1 MLSNDRGGWTSPV
14 ASHATRSLNN
24 PRGLRLNPRLSSSHR
39 NEYGGEPMLGVVVP
53 ILLVG
58 ALVLGP
64 LVWRLWRDRREERA
78 LAVRAA
84 VEAAMRRALRGESL
98 VALDV
103 KAPMAFRSGR
113 VILSVPAPWE
123 WLIRQAWTSVI
134 ENVPPDY
141 ELVVRTTGRALTPT
155 ATPADTLP
163 RAA

>member
-1 MLSNDRGGWTSPV
+1 MN
-14 ASHATRSLNN
+14 
-24 PRGLRLNPRLSSSHR
+24 
-39 NEYGGEPMLGVVVP
+39 PMLGVVLP

-78 LAVRAA
+78 LAVRAT

-98 VALDV
+98 VAIEV
-103 KAPMAFRSGR
+103 KAPIAFRSGR

-134 ENVPPDY
+134 EHVPPDY

-155 ATPADTLP
+155 ATRADTLP